1 MIRPTLNRWVY
12 NLAIGV
18 IRLQRY
24 TFTWSHHN
32 CTVTILQLSNSG
44 VSLGSKLKFKGIDG
58 RAPPARLAGFHYRGT
73 KHHQVCSMDLGSWQN
88 AIYSVIHDVV
98 SWKQGVFR
106 CLINIC
112 HSWRE
117 MDQKSLDCK
126 RQSVWKYV
134 HRCNSLR
141 WTQWYDSFW
150 RKGDGELNLWSFDT
164 FSPYDFSQCWLD
176 VNLSSST
183 MSDCVQTGYICV
195 TFYAESNGAI
205 CFGVQSMVET
215 SSVVPLRQ
223 FL

>member
-73 KHHQVCSMDLGSWQN
+73 KHHQVCSMDPGSWQN

-106 CLINIC
+106 C
-112 HSWRE
+112 
-117 MDQKSLDCK
+117 D
-126 RQSVWKYV
+126 VWSTFATV
-134 HRCNSLR
+134 DVR
-141 WTQWYDSFW
+141 WI
-150 RKGDGELNLWSFDT
+150 KNLLTANANRFENT
-164 FSPYDFSQCWLD
+164 
-176 VNLSSST
+176 
-183 MSDCVQTGYICV
+183 YIGA
-195 TFYAESNGAI
+195 TPYAEPNGMI
-205 CFGVQSMVET
+205 RFGVKVT
-215 SSVVPLRQ
+215 VN
-223 FL
+223 